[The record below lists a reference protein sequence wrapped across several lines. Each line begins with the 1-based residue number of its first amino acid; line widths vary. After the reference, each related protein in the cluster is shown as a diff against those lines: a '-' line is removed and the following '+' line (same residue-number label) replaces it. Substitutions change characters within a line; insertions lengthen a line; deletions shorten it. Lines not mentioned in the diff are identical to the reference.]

1 MKVNQKNSSTLISK
15 TQLQQLNSKLNQT
28 TNSSKL
34 QEASVINKQYSDQI
48 DISSKAL
55 NNNTKLDISSF
66 VGRTHNGNIIKVI
79 RDTNGISAETTDSH
93 GKTINIKQE
102 NLPNCL
108 REIKGSYALN
118 AYLKNSHLR
127 TSKMDNGDLKLY
139 ASGKLLGGGKE
150 EEIIKA
156 QNLIKEILDKKIQNL
171 SEHSIIVIGSTG
183 SGKGT
188 LINYLIGTE
197 LACLQNQDTGEFI
210 IDKQNKDINKEF
222 SISHKSISDTAFP
235 HNKLVGTTQ
244 FFDLPGF
251 GDTRGAGQDIANSF
265 SLQEVI
271 NVSKQKKIVF
281 VVNDSAIT
289 QNRGER
295 FRDMV
300 NNIANAFS
308 TSIKDNLCLV
318 VSHSQVSRNVNHIKN
333 YITQI
338 LNDQSLH
345 LNDSTKNI
353 MQHLADSQKTNVSV
367 FNKPSQEGVVGS
379 QNREA
384 IKQSIES
391 IQYSNAINIDHVK
404 VLSPESREL
413 INDIVVKELTNLLKN
428 NHSLKEVEDRI
439 DVKIREIANS
449 QYNQDNTA
457 LKNDIVNLQSLS
469 LESRLN
475 YARFLDDINPNH
487 GAQKLS
493 AEIEP
498 FNQRVIDVQ
507 NKLLIGLEK
516 AEKEVARRQE
526 EARIRAAE
534 QEARRV
540 QEAARRAEEQAEL
553 NALKSLWKDV
563 DLDEYNRERLGFG
576 YSGPINRLGYTRQQR
591 ENPGY
596 RIEEYI
602 NDNYRKNN
610 YGKYELKVPNQVV
623 GVPTGT
629 PGRHRDVYI
638 HQPELDANIIDPII
652 NQEKNYYGNSLRG
665 EDRLKDFLNRTKQS
679 ARDIES
685 WIYLTKPEELSKFV
699 KSNQLPLG
707 ISRLSEN
714 EKRNILSNQILNA
727 ETSNNVGYQYPIRY
741 IPKSTIEPMDRSES
755 TSNNTADWFN
765 KVKNLIK
772 ENPNHQGGKLPIFDF
787 IHGGDRGDAVPI
799 HWMEDRN
806 PYINQ
811 ILGMHLLH
819 DRGAPEI
826 YTSKPPEIDTK
837 KHNTLHGYYGGM
849 HGGNYPNPEI
859 FTQQWRDQPNN
870 RLKHK
875 LIHYLDNLNQGH
887 PAVVNQRLLPHNTM
901 RDLIFPNVVT
911 TTGRSP
917 INAWERSLMMAEYHP
932 ERITKE
938 ATASNRIGVGWAPMG
953 TTPTF
958 KNVKENIDDYLALL
972 RTKGLKL

>member
-15 TQLQQLNSKLNQT
+15 TQLQQLNQATDFSK
-28 TNSSKL
+28 S
-34 QEASVINKQYSDQI
+34 QETKVINNQVSDKI
-48 DISSKAL
+48 
-55 NNNTKLDISSF
+55 DISSF
-66 VGRTHNGNIIKVI
+66 VGRTHNGNIIKVM
-79 RDTNGISAETTDSH
+79 RDTNGINSEITDAQ
-93 GKTINIKQE
+93 GKSIIIKQE
-102 NLPNCL
+102 NLPRHL

-118 AYLKNSHLR
+118 AYLKSSHLR

-156 QNLIKEILDKKIQNL
+156 QKLVKEILDKKIQNL

-295 FRDMV
+295 FRDMI

-457 LKNDIVNLQSLS
+457 LKNEINNIKSLS

-475 YARFLDDINPNH
+475 YAKFLDDINPNQ
-487 GAQKLS
+487 GVQKLS

-507 NKLLIGLEK
+507 KKLLIGLEK
-516 AEKEVARRQE
+516 AEKEVARRQAR
-526 EARIRAAE
+526 EAEYQAQRQALEAKFQAQRQALEAKFQAQRQAQQQAREAEYQAQRQALEAKFQAQRQAQQQAREAEAQQRAQQQAQRQARNQAMEAE
-534 QEARRV
+534 FQALVARR
-540 QEAARRAEEQAEL
+540 QAE
-553 NALKSLWKDV
+553 V
-563 DLDEYNRERLGFG
+563 RE
-576 YSGPINRLGYTRQQR
+576 
-591 ENPGY
+591 
-596 RIEEYI
+596 
-602 NDNYRKNN
+602 
-610 YGKYELKVPNQVV
+610 
-623 GVPTGT
+623 
-629 PGRHRDVYI
+629 
-638 HQPELDANIIDPII
+638 
-652 NQEKNYYGNSLRG
+652 G
-665 EDRLKDFLNRTKQS
+665 EAF
-679 ARDIES
+679 
-685 WIYLTKPEELSKFV
+685 
-699 KSNQLPLG
+699 
-707 ISRLSEN
+707 
-714 EKRNILSNQILNA
+714 
-727 ETSNNVGYQYPIRY
+727 
-741 IPKSTIEPMDRSES
+741 
-755 TSNNTADWFN
+755 
-765 KVKNLIK
+765 
-772 ENPNHQGGKLPIFDF
+772 
-787 IHGGDRGDAVPI
+787 
-799 HWMEDRN
+799 
-806 PYINQ
+806 
-811 ILGMHLLH
+811 
-819 DRGAPEI
+819 
-826 YTSKPPEIDTK
+826 
-837 KHNTLHGYYGGM
+837 
-849 HGGNYPNPEI
+849 
-859 FTQQWRDQPNN
+859 
-870 RLKHK
+870 
-875 LIHYLDNLNQGH
+875 
-887 PAVVNQRLLPHNTM
+887 NQRHAREVAALQRQN
-901 RDLIFPNVVT
+901 IF
-911 TTGRSP
+911 
-917 INAWERSLMMAEYHP
+917 RSLFDW
-932 ERITKE
+932 
-938 ATASNRIGVGWAPMG
+938 S
-953 TTPTF
+953 
-958 KNVKENIDDYLALL
+958 
-972 RTKGLKL
+972 